1 MPLFGFFYRVKFAP
15 SFAISAFSISL
26 IARFVIP
33 ISKGASISDIYPFEL
48 FSVILFT
55 LLFCVLLTLP
65 RFKTKF
71 TDNATSDINLDPD
84 LFEKE
89 SRETGEASNQTEDS
103 FVLDWDMTEATETL
117 PRPKRPRGRSEYEMY
132 EWVLLLVNLV
142 LWPVFDNFDHGCRS
156 QY

>member
-1 MPLFGFFYRVKFAP
+1 MLVIASFGFFYIKFAP

-26 IARFVIP
+26 IARFVIL
-33 ISKGASISDIYPFEL
+33 SKGASISDIYPFEL

-71 TDNATSDINLDPD
+71 TDNATSEIKLDPD

-117 PRPKRPRGRSEYEMY
+117 PRPKRPRGRSGMKCTNGYY
-132 EWVLLLVNLV
+132 
-142 LWPVFDNFDHGCRS
+142 
-156 QY
+156 Y